1 MSINWI
7 LERVE
12 ESTSTNEDLMSR
24 WREGALWEP
33 IARVAA
39 KQSAGRGRMGRSWV
53 SNVNQALTFSVAYP
67 FKKSIADLS
76 GLSLACGL
84 AVIKGISQGTG
95 ITEGTLKELGL
106 GLKWPN
112 DIYLG
117 DAKLGGMLIEGGQIN
132 ASQPTWLVIGIGINL
147 TTDLGI
153 EKNIGRS
160 MASLNQITK
169 EVSIDA
175 DVLWLALINEL
186 GNTLQTFEQSSF
198 KAFQKDWNQWDI
210 YQNQICQISQQDKI
224 SLEGIE
230 RGVDDAGYLLLE
242 TTNGIQRVISGDVS
256 LRKSS

>member
-1 MSINWI
+1 M
-7 LERVE
+7 
-12 ESTSTNEDLMSR
+12 
-24 WREGALWEP
+24 
-33 IARVAA
+33 
-39 KQSAGRGRMGRSWV
+39 
-53 SNVNQALTFSVAYP
+53 
-67 FKKSIADLS
+67 
-76 GLSLACGL
+76 
-84 AVIKGISQGTG
+84 
-95 ITEGTLKELGL
+95 TEGTLKELGL

-169 EVSIDA
+169 EASIDA

-210 YQNQICQISQQDKI
+210 YQNQMCQISQQDKI